1 MDSEP
6 PYGDDRDRERGRSE
20 RVLPELIKR
29 ALEVGVGKL
38 VEGPENV
45 RAFVQ
50 ELKLPKEVLGLLVA
64 QLEET
69 KSGMSSA
76 VAREVREF
84 LEHTNLGEQLATAL
98 SRLSLEV
105 KTEIRFVPNEAG
117 PKPQASTE
125 IRMRRVPSEPP
136 PAAPRSDKDDE
147 FGETTRSG

>member
-6 PYGDDRDRERGRSE
+6 PSGDEKERERARSE

-38 VEGPENV
+38 AEGPENV
-45 RAFVQ
+45 RTFVQ
-50 ELKLPKEVLGLLVA
+50 DLKLPKELLGVFSA

-69 KSGMSSA
+69 KNGMASA

-84 LEHTNLGEQLATAL
+84 LQHTNLGEHLATAL
-98 SRLSLEV
+98 GRLSLEV

-117 PKPQASTE
+117 AKPQASTE
-125 IRMRRVPSEPP
+125 IRMRRTPSEPP
-136 PAAPRSDKDDE
+136 AEAPRREKD
-147 FGETTRSG
+147 